1 MDEDT
6 EAGGAK
12 MLVSECG
19 STGTTRFLKPSK
31 AGVVSLLGVEAVST
45 IKSMLIRTVESLV
58 HPIL

>member
-1 MDEDT
+1 
-6 EAGGAK
+6 